1 MAAGTEIASTR
12 SRGKAAG
19 GHAMEEGENINKLQ
33 RKKGGK
39 REERGGEVGAKRMR
53 E

>member
-1 MAAGTEIASTR
+1 MVAAGTEIASTR

-19 GHAMEEGENINKLQ
+19 GHAIEGDEVWGG
-33 RKKGGK
+33 GGK
-39 REERGGEVGAKRMR
+39 REDRGGEVGAKRR